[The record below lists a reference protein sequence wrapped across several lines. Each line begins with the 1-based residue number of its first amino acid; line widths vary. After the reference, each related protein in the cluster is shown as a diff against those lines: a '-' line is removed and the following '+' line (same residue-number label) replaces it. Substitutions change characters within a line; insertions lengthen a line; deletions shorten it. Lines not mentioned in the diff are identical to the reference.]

1 FRGGTGRLLPPPD
14 GILLGAAPQAVFEQD
29 EVRLFP
35 GDVLVLH
42 TDGLTR
48 RGDRGAGPEALL
60 ALAPRFAE
68 ARTAQECVR
77 GVVEEFGGTER
88 LDDACVL
95 VA

>member
-1 FRGGTGRLLPPPD
+1 MRLL
-14 GILLGAAPQAVFEQD
+14 
-29 EVRLFP
+29 P

-48 RGDRGAGPEALL
+48 RSDRGAGPEELL
-60 ALAPRFAE
+60 ALAPRFAQ

-95 VA
+95 VARIGA

>member
-1 FRGGTGRLLPPPD
+1 V
-14 GILLGAAPQAVFEQD
+14 LLGAASRVAYEQD
-29 EVRLFP
+29 EVRLLP

-48 RGDRGAGPEALL
+48 RSDRGAGPEELL
-60 ALAPRFAE
+60 ALASRFAQ

-95 VA
+95 VARIGA